1 MYILSDLK
9 IEKFFYIVIIF
20 VLGCSSNKTSNDIN
34 PVIVPKEE
42 QVSRLNSD
50 NKFSSL
56 NSPETLKSK
65 YKFGKVDPFNES
77 TMLNSIL
84 IPSDFT
90 LKGTFG
96 DQKDK
101 YAILNYRG
109 NFIEVAEGDI
119 GGKTNKDIP
128 LGMIVKSIDIDLSSV
143 VLEQG
148 SEEVNLVLYD

>member
-1 MYILSDLK
+1 MSKSYGLK
-9 IEKFFYIVIIF
+9 IKNYFYLLVLF

-42 QVSRLNSD
+42 EVSRLDSN

-56 NSPETLKSK
+56 NSPESLKLK
-65 YKFGKVDPFNES
+65 YKFGKIDPFNDS
-77 TMLNSIL
+77 PSLNSVL

-96 DQKDK
+96 DQANK
-101 YAILNYRG
+101 YAILGYRG
-109 NFIEVAEGDI
+109 VFIEVAEGDI

-128 LGMIVKSIDIDLSSV
+128 LGMIVKSI
-143 VLEQG
+143 
-148 SEEVNLVLYD
+148 